1 MARGIDHVELVAL
14 ATDGLVVQRHAL
26 RLDRDAAFPFELH
39 RVEHLVLHLA
49 GFQAPAQLNE
59 PVGEG
64 RLAVIDVRNDRE
76 ITYEPHESS
85 VVSVASAA
93 PGTVAARGLYAK
105 QPTQLVRVQPV
116 PAHDG
121 AVEEEDGD
129 VEPVAAQQL
138 RVGIDVDDVQGREG
152 QGATQSL
159 ELQDHF
165 VTQVAPLA
173 VHDRQTGR
181 HWDQCLAPCALSE
194 FAMKRTVAGG
204 TSPTAVTLCPSTMVE
219 KAEDDPTVA
228 DSSSLT
234 VC

>member
-1 MARGIDHVELVAL
+1 MNSE
-14 ATDGLVVQRHAL
+14 
-26 RLDRDAAFPFELH
+26 
-39 RVEHLVLHLA
+39 
-49 GFQAPAQLNE
+49 
-59 PVGEG
+59 
-64 RLAVIDVRNDRE
+64 
-76 ITYEPHESS
+76 
-85 VVSVASAA
+85 VVSVAYAA

-105 QPTQLVRVQPV
+105 EASQLVGVQAV

-121 AVEEEDGD
+121 AVEEKDGD
-129 VEPVAAQQL
+129 VDPVAAQQL
-138 RVGIDVDDVQGREG
+138 GVGIDIHDVDGREG
-152 QGATQSL
+152 QGAPHG
-159 ELQDHF
+159 LQLQNHF
-165 VTQVAPLA
+165 VTQIAPLA

-181 HWDQCLAPCALSE
+181 HWSQCLAPCALRE